1 MARPVDTIWA
11 GSFWGYFGLAAV
23 VNDSLRTQAEDK
35 RVSNIRAI
43 SEMKRAAGIVL
54 FAENDP
60 KMTPLAKMTPDRD
73 SGVDINT

>member
-43 SEMKRAAGIVL
+43 SEMKRAAEMVCSL
-54 FAENDP
+54 
-60 KMTPLAKMTPDRD
+60 KMTPK
-73 SGVDINT
+73 